1 MAKIEDYNHVLSV
14 VIIAVVTLS
23 EPQAIVRLL
32 STPIGLAVIILSL
45 ASITTDAP
53 SLGLLALALIVTKK
67 EYIESFDGETEA
79 VKVLSDADMI
89 RNDLFNECD
98 MNSDGL
104 FQVGQ
109 ISNLSRIKS
118 NLKLGDGC
126 DPNPCSP
133 SCVVK
138 PNS

>member
-1 MAKIEDYNHVLSV
+1 MAKIEEYNHVLSV

-23 EPQAIVRLL
+23 EPRAIARLL

-45 ASITTDAP
+45 ASITADAP